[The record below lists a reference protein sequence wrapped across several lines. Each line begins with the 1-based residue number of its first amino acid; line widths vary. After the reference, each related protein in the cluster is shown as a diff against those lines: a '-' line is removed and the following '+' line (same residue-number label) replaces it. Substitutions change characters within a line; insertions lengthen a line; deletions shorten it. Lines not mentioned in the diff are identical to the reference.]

1 MPAGD
6 VRFLSFPGTL
16 ASEIADAMNTY
27 FTSTSRVW
35 LYNTDSFSREDR
47 ADFAIKVLVQLG
59 LTDSNQSGTRLY
71 AFGVDHVTLEEAQDA
86 LDTFVAAAPNYY
98 PVAQEIIPRRL
109 DRSVPGA
116 LSVLWIFVNAP
127 FDDNT
132 VQSFSGAW
140 VAEPASD
147 ILPGAA
153 GIAQFYESH
162 GAEAGTRLVR
172 NMSAIN
178 TWTAGERGYAVVDL
192 STLEFVGYPTGCGAA
207 THATLADYTSPYCG
221 RPTDAP
227 LVLTAGPTVTLLDLD
242 DLVFDTEWGGAADVF
257 GVVVPLGTSAPT
269 ADEILTETVTGG
281 VAYAE
286 DLSVPAGSAATLSF
300 GGLSVDTL
308 YTVYFFAQSPT
319 LGSALRSSLLCF
331 SFETDSE
338 IETEGGVII
347 QTEAG
352 DDLQT
357 EGAP

>member
-6 VRFLSFPGTL
+6 VRFLSFGGTL
-16 ASEIADAMNTY
+16 ASEIANAMNTY

-35 LYNTDSFSREDR
+35 LYNTDSYSRADR

-71 AFGVDHVTLEEAQDA
+71 AFGVDHVTLEEAQTA
-86 LDTFVAAAPNYY
+86 LDSFMAAAPNYY

-109 DRSVPGA
+109 DRAVPGA
-116 LSVLWIFVNAP
+116 LSVLWLFVNSP

-132 VQSFSGAW
+132 IQAFSGAW
-140 VAEPASD
+140 VVEPLSD

-153 GIAQFYESH
+153 GVAQFYESQ
-162 GAEAGTRLVR
+162 GALSGTRLVR
-172 NMSAIN
+172 NVSATN

-192 STLEFVGYPTGCGAA
+192 STLEFVGYPTGCGSA
-207 THATLADYTSPYCG
+207 THATLPSYVSPYCG
-221 RPTDAP
+221 RPVDSP
-227 LVLTAGPTVTLLDLD
+227 LVLTAGPTVTLLDID
-242 DLVFDTEWGGAADVF
+242 DLVFDTEWSGPADVF
-257 GVVVPLGTSAPT
+257 GVVVPQGTAAPT
-269 ADEILTETVTGG
+269 PDEILTETVTGS

-286 DLSVPAGSAATLSF
+286 DLGVPSGSAATLSF
-300 GGLSVDTL
+300 SGLSVDTL

-319 LGSALRSSLLCF
+319 LGSALRSNLLCF

-338 IETEGGVII
+338 LETEASVII

-352 DDLQT
+352 DDIQT